1 MRALRTLFAI
11 SLVLQICSCA
21 GTRKASSIV
30 RENATY
36 VISTKIDLH
45 GGVLNVPK
53 NCILDFRG
61 GRFVNGKII
70 CNETTLKG
78 KPKVENIA
86 GTVKNEVFHSS
97 WVTSQDKLSILC
109 GVKADR
115 IVLDEDLTL
124 RTHIAND
131 FKSSVLDGAG
141 HVIKIDYDLFEV
153 KALIRCF
160 DNVVSIKNL
169 HFDFG
174 NHEFHSIALW
184 FPHRTESLAISN
196 VSFSNLNNAT
206 VAKYGFQGIAVSA
219 KEAQGYSFKKD
230 ISIAVSKINAFNMK
244 ALTDN
249 SGEDGESTMTLVYL
263 NCNVPSKV
271 KNSLTINVDGCDF
284 KEIVVH
290 NKEGNVVA
298 NDSACIYVHQDVT
311 STQSQVHISNI
322 TGYNFGRRL
331 VKTDGGNLYIE
342 NIKGESYNGGS
353 LCMVGC
359 NNGDVSHSANK
370 AIIASL
376 TFRGRISYVVSCMVD
391 NSVIKN
397 IDVAITD
404 YIKPRVLSGVVFIGD
419 DATCEIEGVKVKG
432 KSFLYGSTSQT
443 RVVIRDVILS
453 TNDDIAGIH
462 YLFNTKDIN
471 SLELSGFVFEING
484 TPPLLTTYQN
494 ANPSISH
501 VNSRIIIRDGSIN
514 YMGESGGTVIKD
526 YSTRHPYSLS
536 IENVSINVRNG
547 TAPVISISSPTL
559 RSVDVNNVEVSFANA
574 NKTAQ
579 VVSLECNNV
588 ANYSLSKIVC
598 SERLNSSP
606 ISISGSSKSRVMMRN
621 ISVNGSVSVNG
632 KVRIINK

>member
-1 MRALRTLFAI
+1 MRVLRTLFFI
-11 SLVLQICSCA
+11 SFALQICSCA
-21 GTRKASSIV
+21 STLSSSAFV
-30 RENATY
+30 RENTTY
-36 VISTKIDLH
+36 VISSKIDLH
-45 GGVLNVPK
+45 GRALKVPK

-70 CNETTLKG
+70 CDETTLKG
-78 KPKVENIA
+78 DPIVEDIA
-86 GTVKNEVFHSS
+86 GTVTNESFHSS
-97 WVTSQDKLSILC
+97 WVTSQDKLPILC
-109 GVKADR
+109 GVVANR
-115 IVLDEDLTL
+115 IVLDEDLTV
-124 RTHIAND
+124 RSHNAND

-141 HVIKIDYDLFEV
+141 HILRIDYDLFEV

-160 DNVVSIKNL
+160 DNVISIRNL

-184 FPHRTESLAISN
+184 FPHRTESLDISN

-230 ISIAVSKINAFNMK
+230 ISIAVSKVNAFNMK

-263 NCNVPSKV
+263 NCNVPSNV
-271 KNSLTINVDGCDF
+271 KYSVSVNVDECDF

-311 STQSQVHISNI
+311 SVQSEVHISNI

-331 VKTDGGNLYIE
+331 VKTDGGNLFIK

-359 NNGDVSHSANK
+359 NNGDVPHSANK
-370 AIIASL
+370 AFIDGLS
-376 TFRGRISYVVSCMVD
+376 FKGRISYVVACMVS

-397 IDVAITD
+397 VDAEITD
-404 YIKPRVLSGVVFIGD
+404 YIKPRVLSGVVFVGD
-419 DATCEIEGVKVKG
+419 DAACEIEGVKVKG

-443 RVVIRDVILS
+443 KVEIRDVQLS
-453 TNDDIAGIH
+453 TDDRIAGIH
-462 YLFNTKDIN
+462 YLFNTKDIS
-471 SLELSGFVFEING
+471 SLELSNFEFDIDG
-484 TPPLLTTYQN
+484 TPPLFTTYQN
-494 ANPSISH
+494 ANPNVSC
-501 VNSRIIIRDGSIN
+501 VNSHIIIRNGTIN
-514 YMGESGGTVIKD
+514 HKGPNGGTIIKD

-536 IENVSINVRNG
+536 IENVNINVRHG

-559 RSVDVNNVEVSFANA
+559 KGIDVNSVEVSFANA
-574 NKTAQ
+574 NNTAQ

-588 ANYSLSKIVC
+588 ADYSLSKIKC
-598 SERLNSSP
+598 RERLNSSP
-606 ISISGSSKSRVMMRN
+606 IAISGSSKSRVTMRN
-621 ISVNGSVSVNG
+621 ILVNGHVSVNG

>member
-1 MRALRTLFAI
+1 MRVLRTLFFI
-11 SLVLQICSCA
+11 SFALQICSCA
-21 GTRKASSIV
+21 STLSSSAFV
-30 RENATY
+30 RENTTY
-36 VISTKIDLH
+36 VISSKIDLH
-45 GGVLNVPK
+45 GRALKVPK

-61 GRFVNGKII
+61 GRFVNGKIL
-70 CNETTLKG
+70 CDETTLKG
-78 KPKVENIA
+78 DPIVEDIA
-86 GTVKNEVFHSS
+86 GTVTNESFHSS
-97 WVTSQDKLSILC
+97 WVTSQDKLPILC
-109 GVKADR
+109 GVVANR
-115 IVLDEDLTL
+115 IVLDEDLTV
-124 RTHIAND
+124 RSHSAND
-131 FKSSVLDGAG
+131 FKSSELDGAG
-141 HVIKIDYDLFEV
+141 HILRIDYDLFEV

-160 DNVVSIKNL
+160 DNVISIRNL

-184 FPHRTESLAISN
+184 FPHRTESLDISN

-230 ISIAVSKINAFNMK
+230 ISIAVSKVNAFNMK

-271 KNSLTINVDGCDF
+271 KNTLTINVDECDF

-311 STQSQVHISNI
+311 SVQSEVHISNI

-331 VKTDGGNLYIE
+331 VKTDGGNLFIK

-359 NNGDVSHSANK
+359 NNGDVPHSANK
-370 AIIASL
+370 ASINSL
-376 TFRGRISYVVSCMVD
+376 TFKGRISYVVACMVD
-391 NSVIKN
+391 NSVIRG
-397 IDVAITD
+397 IDAEFND
-404 YIKPRVLSGVVFIGD
+404 YIKPRVLSGVVFVGD
-419 DATCEIEGVKVKG
+419 DATCQIEGVKVKG
-432 KSFLYGSTSQT
+432 KSFLFCSTSQT
-443 RVVIRDVILS
+443 RVVIHDVKLS
-453 TNDDIAGIH
+453 TDDHIAGIH

-471 SLELSGFVFEING
+471 SLELSDFVFDIGG

-494 ANPSISH
+494 ANPSISS
-501 VNSRIIIRDGSIN
+501 VNSRIIIRDGTIN
-514 YMGESGGTVIKD
+514 HMGEAGGAIIKD

-536 IENVSINVRNG
+536 VENVSINVRYG

-559 RSVDVNNVEVSFANA
+559 RSVVMNNVEVAFAKA
-574 NKTAQ
+574 NNSAK
-579 VVSLECNNV
+579 VMSLECNNT
-588 ANYSLSKIVC
+588 ANYSLSKIIC
-598 SERLNSSP
+598 GEKLSSSP
-606 ISISGSSKSRVMMRN
+606 ISISGPSESRVTMRN
-621 ISVNGSVSVNG
+621 ISVNGRVSVNG
-632 KVRIINK
+632 KVRVINK